1 MEDDFLSRQDSEENS
16 FTDALLELD
25 ALIKDVN
32 MARMEEGS
40 MDMTDDQKDERVPS
54 PKLVSWVD
62 FEGLINALD
71 ALRMDIQKHFT
82 QDEEVQDLNHLIS
95 ALDLLSLI
103 HI

>member
-16 FTDALLELD
+16 FTDALSELD
-25 ALIKDVN
+25 ALIEDVN

-40 MDMTDDQKDERVPS
+40 MDMTDDQKDESVPS

-82 QDEEVQDLNHLIS
+82 QNDKRK
-95 ALDLLSLI
+95 
-103 HI
+103 